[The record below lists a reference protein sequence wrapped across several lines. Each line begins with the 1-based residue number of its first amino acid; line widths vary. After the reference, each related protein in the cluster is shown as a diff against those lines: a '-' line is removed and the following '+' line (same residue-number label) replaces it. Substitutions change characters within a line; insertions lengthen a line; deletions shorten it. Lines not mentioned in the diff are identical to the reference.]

1 MIFVDFCKGPK
12 GYWVGCAE
20 FQNGRAFASGR
31 TLDILVDHI
40 KTMVYRTWKI
50 SARNVMLSSRQMEVG
65 EFQAKHFVYM
75 STRFKG
81 KFWNEKPKYYQQVA
95 KGRPRNKKS
104 VIVDGNLYD
113 NISEAENKLRLKRD
127 TLGQALR
134 HNQTTTMGHTI
145 AYAKKDQLLTKT
157 KEEKQETK
165 PVFKTSGYTY
175 EEKDGVLYVYEKKLV
190 AKYDIEKQ

>member
-65 EFQAKHFVYM
+65 EFQAKHYAYM
-75 STRFKG
+75 SARFKG
-81 KFWNEKPKYYQQVA
+81 KFWNEKPKYYTPKTSV
-95 KGRPRNKKS
+95 KK
-104 VIVDGNLYD
+104 
-113 NISEAENKLRLKRD
+113 AENVIL
-127 TLGQALR
+127 
-134 HNQTTTMGHTI
+134 N
-145 AYAKKDQLLTKT
+145 
-157 KEEKQETK
+157 KEEKQEEITGK
-165 PVFKTSGYTY
+165 IRKDTPKFTY
-175 EEKDGVLYVYEKKLV
+175 EEKDGVLYVYETKLV
-190 AKYDIEKQ
+190 AKFEIYGEKDAK